1 MEAALRQ
8 RHCMIPYLYTMNY
21 RSYAEN
27 MPLIEPM
34 YYEYPE
40 NAEAYEVKNQYFF
53 GSQLMAAPVTTP
65 RIKGLNVAKTKVWFP
80 EGIWYDIYTGMRYDG
95 GRMLEVYRDLS
106 SIPVFAK
113 AGGILVCAD
122 ADELDARSVIKILMY
137 YVSGYSR
144 RLMVS
149 LSYTRM
155 TMNPADMWMADV

>member
-1 MEAALRQ
+1 MQRFNGKEPWRFKKRLRSDGGGAQTEAL
-8 RHCMIPYLYTMNY
+8 YDSVLYTMNY

-53 GSQLMAAPVTTP
+53 GSQLMVAPVTTP

-122 ADELDARSVIKILMY
+122 ADELDARSVIE
-137 YVSGYSR
+137 
-144 RLMVS
+144 
-149 LSYTRM
+149 
-155 TMNPADMWMADV
+155 NPECIMCQGIPGG

>member
-1 MEAALRQ
+1 
-8 RHCMIPYLYTMNY
+8 MIPYLYTMNY

-144 RLMVS
+144 RLMES
-149 LSYTRM
+149 LSYMRM